1 MIRPLAIAAC
11 LALAG
16 CGTPAV
22 GVNPPS
28 KLLMQRSP
36 VADKLPAKTGMREI
50 YSAYIK
56 LKAQY
61 GRTRNREAGLQAYAT
76 AVSRK

>member
-11 LALAG
+11 LTLAG
-16 CGTPAV
+16 CGTPA

-28 KLLMQRSP
+28 DQLMKRSP
-36 VADKLPAKTGMREI
+36 AADNLPAKTGMRQL
-50 YSAYIK
+50 YFAYIK